1 MPQRILVIDDEVP
14 SLELMRITLSREPY
28 EVLLADSGALGLE
41 LVREKKPDLVICDI
55 AMPEVNGYHVIDT
68 IRREEQDRHTP
79 ILVLTAFPDSVVD
92 RDFGEKGA
100 DLYLTKPVS
109 PTELMSFVSR
119 LLHPPVE
126 NNP

>member
-1 MPQRILVIDDEVP
+1 MPQRILVIDDEQP
-14 SLELMRITLSREPY
+14 TLELMRITLSREPY

-41 LVREKKPDLVICDI
+41 MVREKKPDLVICDI

-68 IRREEQDRHTP
+68 IRKEEDHHTP
-79 ILVLTAFPDSVVD
+79 ILVMTAFPEGILD
-92 RDFGEKGA
+92 RDFGEKDA

-109 PTELMSFVSR
+109 PSQLVAFVSK
-119 LLHPPVE
+119 LLQPPVQ